1 MAKIKDY
8 GIQTVEKLNDAP
20 KVQIQF
26 DNGLWWEGFIYK
38 TDGEI
43 NQKTLKT
50 LFTCGFRGTD
60 LEAVA
65 KGPESGILNTHK
77 DFDLQTVDEHVGE
90 KVITKVEWVNDP
102 DFSKFNRKVDTKKI
116 GGAKLGKA
124 LSALNDQYGKTIK
137 NHAPGASAPTF
148 DDKEDLPF

>member
-1 MAKIKDY
+1 MPKIKDY
-8 GIQTVEKLNDAP
+8 GIQTIEKLNDAP

-38 TDGEI
+38 VDGEV

-60 LEAVA
+60 LDAVA
-65 KGPESGILNTHK
+65 RGPESGILDMNK
-77 DFDLQTVDEHVGE
+77 EFDLQTTEEQIGD

-102 DFSKFNRKVDTKKI
+102 EFSKFNRKVDAKKI

-124 LSALNDQYGKTIK
+124 LQDLNKDFGPKLK
-137 NHAPGASAPTF
+137 NHAPPTNELGF
-148 DDKEDLPF
+148 DTDEEIGF